1 MWDNAMTE
9 KGFKRKLTTIFSA
22 DVVGYSRLMED
33 NEEATIQ
40 ALNTYRNSMS
50 TLVQQHRGRVV
61 DMTGDNLMAEFSSVV
76 DAVKCAVETQ
86 KELSD
91 RNADLPENR
100 RMFFRIGINLGD
112 IVEEDNIIYGDGV
125 NIAARLE
132 GLAEAGGICISRTAY
147 DQVKKKLELGYE
159 YLGEHSVKNIS
170 EPVHVYRV
178 LMEPEAAGKVIGEKR
193 KEKRRI
199 TLAVVIVLLIVA
211 GGLAGWYLYIEQT
224 KRIEPASVVKMAFP
238 LPEQPSIAVLPFDNM
253 SDDPE
258 KDYIADGFTEN
269 IITGLSQIPDMFVI
283 ARNSVFTYKG
293 KPVKIKQVSEELG
306 VRYVLEGSVQRA
318 EDRLRVTAQLI
329 DALKG
334 HHLWAE
340 RYDRELKDLFVLQDD
355 ITMKVLNALEVKLT
369 VGEAA
374 NWYRT
379 DNFEAWSL
387 LTKGF
392 SLINRLTKEDLL
404 EARKHFEQAANLEPD
419 YAPAWTMQ
427 AWTHTIEV
435 LLGLSKSPRE
445 SINRAIEL
453 AQKTAALGEEQANL
467 HSLMNRIYRV
477 QGKFD
482 KAIAEG
488 KKAVNL
494 NPNDARAHIFL
505 AESLRYGGRP
515 EEAILHAK
523 KAMRLEPY
531 YPAWFLSNLAGPY
544 EMVGRYE
551 EAIAICKQQLE
562 RALSGEY
569 PLILVYQ
576 RLVINYARLDQ
587 MKEAEAH
594 AAEILKIKPDY
605 TVDFYRKIAFYK
617 DKAYV
622 ENHVDLLRKA
632 GLPG

>member
-1 MWDNAMTE
+1 MPEA
-9 KGFKRKLTTIFSA
+9 FKRKLSAILSA

-40 ALNTYRNSMS
+40 ALNTYRHSIS
-50 TLVQQHRGRVV
+50 TLIQQHRGRVI
-61 DMTGDNLMAEFSSVV
+61 DMTGDNLLAEFSSVV
-76 DAVKCAVETQ
+76 DAVRCAVTTQ
-86 KELSD
+86 NKMHEQ
-91 RNADLPENR
+91 NADLPEKR
-100 RMFFRIGINLGD
+100 RMLFRIGINLGD
-112 IVEEDNIIYGDGV
+112 IVEEDRRIYGDGV

-132 GLAEAGGICISRTAY
+132 GLAEAGGICISRPAY
-147 DQVKKKLELGYE
+147 DQVKNKLELGYE

-170 EPVHVYRV
+170 EPVHAYKV
-178 LMEPEAAGKVIGEKR
+178 LMQPEAAGKIIGEKR
-193 KEKRRI
+193 KVKRRRI
-199 TLAVVIVLLIVA
+199 LAAVIVLLIAV

-224 KRIEPASVVKMAFP
+224 GRIEPASVAKMAFP
-238 LPEQPSIAVLPFDNM
+238 LPEKPSIAVLPFDNM

-258 KDYIADGFTEN
+258 QDYIADGFTEN

-306 VRYVLEGSVQRA
+306 VRYVLEGSIQRA

-329 DALKG
+329 DALQG
-334 HHLWAE
+334 HHLWAQ
-340 RYDRELKDLFVLQDD
+340 RYDRELKDLFALQDD

-369 VGEAA
+369 VGEVA
-374 NWYRT
+374 NWYKT
-379 DNFEAWSL
+379 DNFEAWSNY
-387 LTKGF
+387 TKGF
-392 SLINRLTKEDLL
+392 SLINRLTKKDLL
-404 EARKHFEQAANLEPD
+404 ESRKLFEQAANLDPD
-419 YAPAWTMQ
+419 YVPAWTMQ
-427 AWTHTIEV
+427 AWTYTIEV
-435 LLGLSKSPRE
+435 LLGLSKSPRD
-445 SINRAIEL
+445 SISRAIEL
-453 AQKTAALGEEQANL
+453 AQKTAALGEQQTNL

-494 NPNDARAHIFL
+494 TPNDSRTHIFL

-515 EEAILHAK
+515 EEAIIHAK

-544 EMVGRYE
+544 EMLGRYE
-551 EAIAICKQQLE
+551 EAIAICKQQLK
-562 RALSGEY
+562 RAQRGEY
-569 PLILVYQ
+569 PPLFAHQ
-576 RLVINYARLDQ
+576 RLVINYARLNQ

-605 TVDFYRKIAFYK
+605 TVDFYRKIAFFK

-622 ENHVDLLRKA
+622 ENHVELLRKA